1 MVHIINTF
9 FAGKLL
15 SFTAAHKVDEGEWA
29 SFSCTVKK
37 GKAKILWKIGEFT
50 EENGNSFSKIS
61 SQELTVRRYT
71 DQQEAEKYRRNGT
84 TDGLEI
90 LATAELDK
98 VPVQCVV
105 IPHNYPKSDREFSRF
120 YILTVYPA
128 FNTTAY
134 GKIPP
139 DA

>member
-1 MVHIINTF
+1 MV
-9 FAGKLL
+9 
-15 SFTAAHKVDEGEWA
+15 EGEWA
-29 SFSCTVKK
+29 SFSCTVKA
-37 GKAKILWKIGEFT
+37 GKASVLWKIGSYT
-50 EENGNSFSKIS
+50 DKDGNSTTKLNSRG
-61 SQELTVRRYT
+61 LTVTYDMHIDKRE
-71 DQQEAEKYRRNGT
+71 QKEIHVI
-84 TDGLEI
+84 EI

-105 IPHNYPKSDREFSRF
+105 VPLNYPKSDREFSRF